1 MCRKQTSDP
10 DAWLLSELNGVVSTV
25 MQASCLADDAKM
37 RNASCK
43 VYTGTAYFKPSA
55 LPWCTP
61 TLAGY
66 ERQTHVSRKTATKR
80 RNI

>member
-55 LPWCTP
+55 LPWVH
-61 TLAGY
+61 
-66 ERQTHVSRKTATKR
+66 THSRRLREANTRLTQ
-80 RNI
+80 NCD